1 MKKINTSLIVG
12 IIWIIVSFFFF
23 AIDKIGVGLVWLVVG
38 IITLIQAIRLIKL
51 NNKINELM
59 EYSEETVEVSETEE
73 TFVKAKTI
81 IETIMP
87 SGEVHT
93 IYDENSGY
101 GYDVNKA
108 FKVAKSHA
116 GEVDLL
122 CTYAPSDEYGQEG
135 NLPCIAIQTDD
146 EVYCA
151 VEEYKESKT
160 FEGAISIE
168 PLEGNFMFRAK
179 RDYYGDMMYFYGFE
193 LKGEEYWD
201 KAGLCLVYP
210 KGYVGTKE
218 EDKLMQILDEAAKS
232 FCKR

>member
-122 CTYAPSDEYGQEG
+122 CTYAPLDEYGQEG
-135 NLPCIAIQTDD
+135 SVLRSGR
-146 EVYCA
+146 V
-151 VEEYKESKT
+151 
-160 FEGAISIE
+160 
-168 PLEGNFMFRAK
+168 
-179 RDYYGDMMYFYGFE
+179 
-193 LKGEEYWD
+193 
-201 KAGLCLVYP
+201 
-210 KGYVGTKE
+210 
-218 EDKLMQILDEAAKS
+218 
-232 FCKR
+232 

>member
-23 AIDKIGVGLVWLVVG
+23 DIDNIGVGIVWLVVG

-51 NNKINELM
+51 NNKIDELM
-59 EYSEETVEVSETEE
+59 EHSEETVEVSETEE
-73 TFVKAKTI
+73 TFVKAK

-93 IYDENSGY
+93 INDEYSGY

-108 FKVAKSHA
+108 FKAAKSHA

-122 CTYAPSDEYGQEG
+122 CTYAPFDEYGQEG
-135 NLPCIAIQTDD
+135 NLPYIAIQTDD

-168 PLEGNFMFRAK
+168 PLEGKFMFRAK

-210 KGYVGTKE
+210 KEYVGTKD